1 MPTSRSRLTPAG
13 MLAGVVFAAGLFSPF
28 TIPGGG
34 NVTEQQFT
42 DFYSSGSQRATALLL
57 FFVLVAGSWL
67 MAWFYTELRHT
78 LAPGAMADYAERT
91 AWIGATATIIGGAV
105 VLGPVGVQMNSGKS
119 FVGIPVAHTF
129 AQAGLFILLVG
140 GIYSFALATFL
151 MWLHASR
158 TASAPRWQTVVGRVV
173 AVLLLASIAAA
184 PAILLP
190 IWTFVVGLTSRRAQT
205 RSQGATALAVSP

>member
-1 MPTSRSRLTPAG
+1 MPAPRSRLTPAG
-13 MLAGVVFAAGLFSPF
+13 TLAAVVFAAGLFSPF

-34 NVTEQQFT
+34 TVTDGQFT
-42 DFYSSGSQRATALLL
+42 DFYNSGSQRATALLL
-57 FFVLVAGSWL
+57 FFALVAGSWL
-67 MAWFYTELRHT
+67 MAWFYTELRRT

-105 VLGPVGVQMNSGKS
+105 MLGPVGVQMTSGKE
-119 FVGIPVAHTF
+119 FVGIPIAHTF

-158 TASAPRWQTVVGRVV
+158 TASAPRWQSVGGRVV
-173 AVLLLASIAAA
+173 AVLLLASIVAA

-190 IWTFVVGLTSRRAQT
+190 VWTFVVGLTSRRA
-205 RSQGATALAVSP
+205 LARNPGTGLP